1 VATRSWAEL
10 YAGLEWP
17 CFLMRPGTRRPA
29 APWQSMATDDL
40 DTLTGWEARNPDANV
55 AIMVPDGWLVVDIDP
70 AADMDAVRAT
80 LPHDAPTSRT
90 PRGGYH
96 VWLTVP
102 DGVGELVQRTIAEGV
117 DTKIAG
123 KGWLFEWPSRSPKTG
138 VSGRYRWE
146 VWPDQAGAPEA
157 PQWVLDA
164 LAPREQ
170 PDAPAIELDPAT
182 PDEIARGRHYADA
195 AMADEVRTVAEAR
208 EGDRQ
213 NALYRAACA
222 VGRFVAGGYID
233 RDDAIRELVT
243 AARACG
249 LYEDDGAEMIGRQIA
264 RGFAE
269 GAREP
274 ARVDVPPAVEIPS
287 APDGDKTRA
296 VNVWPADELHDDD
309 TPREVPLIEP
319 GLLYAGDLAVV
330 AGPPKSQKSLFVMDL
345 ALKTARGEAWCE
357 AFRPTRELRWLIVNY
372 EMRRDALRGRL
383 HAFGGGHPGV
393 LITDKGLGPARSELW
408 SSLAGVCEERGHSA
422 PDVVV
427 LDTLAYAYAQDETDN
442 AAMHR
447 WLEATRED
455 VAIQWP
461 DAAIVLVH
469 HSRKATHKELKEDP
483 FSSLRGATSLRGAYD
498 LGVILA
504 KTSEESATRRMWIEA
519 RNSPDTPGPLD
530 VRFSAGGFSV
540 VPLGDLPNKTQAEKW
555 DAEAQRRA
563 EAIINLLIIEGAEG
577 NAYTAKTFSERF
589 ANRDGL
595 PAARSIRAMLSQMGT
610 RGLVAYSRN
619 VPTGSPLSERSHG
632 HLVCEG
638 WTYGETPIAPT
649 HYRSAEADQ
658 VLPLG
663 EPMTWGEL

>member
-1 VATRSWAEL
+1 MARRSWAEL

-40 DTLTGWEARNPDANV
+40 DVLAGWEDRNPDANV
-55 AIMVPDGWLVVDIDP
+55 AIVVPDGWLVVDIDP
-70 AADMDAVRAT
+70 GADMHAVRAT

-102 DGVGELVQRTIAEGV
+102 DGVGELIQRPIAEGV
-117 DTKIAG
+117 DVKIAG
-123 KGWLFEWPSRSPKTG
+123 KGWLFEWPSRSPKADHP
-138 VSGRYRWE
+138 GRYTWTT
-146 VWPDQAGAPEA
+146 WPDQCSTPEA
-157 PQWVLDA
+157 PPWVLEA
-164 LAPREQ
+164 LAPREA
-170 PDAPAIELDPAT
+170 PESPVPIDVAPLSDAEKERGRPYAEAALR
-182 PDEIARGRHYADA
+182 DEIANVSTA
-195 AMADEVRTVAEAR
+195 A

-222 VGRFVAGGYID
+222 VGRFVAGGYL
-233 RDDAIRELVT
+233 DADN
-243 AARACG
+243 ARKALIGASIACG
-249 LYEDDGAEMIGRQIA
+249 VFAEDGPEMIDRQIA

-274 ARVDVPPAVEIPS
+274 ARVDVPGVVPMDVPAEE
-287 APDGDKTRA
+287 RA
-296 VNVWPADELHDDD
+296 IRLWTAEELHDDD
-309 TPREVPLIEP
+309 SPREVPLIEP

-330 AGPPKSQKSLFVMDL
+330 AGPPKSQKSLFMLDL
-345 ALKTARGEAWCE
+345 ALTTARGEAWCE
-357 AFRPTRELRWLIVNY
+357 ALRPTRPLRWLIVNY

-393 LITDKGLGPARSELW
+393 IVTDKGLGPARSELW
-408 SSLAGVCEERGHSA
+408 SSLAGACEEREIDA

-427 LDTLAYAYAQDETDN
+427 LDTLAYAYAQDEADN

-447 WLEATRED
+447 WLESTRED

-469 HSRKATHKELKEDP
+469 HSRKATHKELQDDP
-483 FSSLRGATSLRGAYD
+483 FSTLRGATSLRGAYD
-498 LGVILA
+498 LGMILA
-504 KTSEESATRRMWIEA
+504 KTSEESDTRRLWIEA
-519 RNSPDTPGPLD
+519 RNSPDTPGPLSL
-530 VRFSAGGFSV
+530 RFGGGGFSV
-540 VPLGDLPNKTQAEKW
+540 VPSADAPNATLAERW
-555 DAEAQRRA
+555 DAAAQMRA
-563 EAIINLLIIEGAEG
+563 ETILSVLLVEGAEQR
-577 NAYTAKTFSERF
+577 AYTVKTFSERW
-589 ANRDGL
+589 ANREGL
-595 PAARSIRAMLSQMGT
+595 PSARGIREILSKMGT

-619 VPTGSPLSERSHG
+619 VPTGVPLSDRSHG

-638 WTYGETPIAPT
+638 WAYGETPCPPT
-649 HYRSAEADQ
+649 HFRSAEADQ

-663 EPMTWGEL
+663 EPMTWGNL